1 MLNLRN
7 GQIWTTPARPTRSPN
22 TLFILEHMTEQV
34 IQPITALVPDP
45 IALGIAGG
53 WNAYEAH
60 ARAMPKQLV
69 ADVVIIGTGAGGGI
83 TAEIC
88 AKAGLKV
95 LMIEEGPL
103 KSSKDFKML
112 ESEAYPTL
120 YQESAARKTADKA
133 INIMQGR
140 TVGGSTTVNWT
151 SSFRTPEDTL
161 AFWQQEFG
169 LKDMT
174 AISMAPWFEQAERR
188 LNISDWQ
195 VPPNENNDILRRGAE
210 IKGISW
216 GAIRRNVS
224 NCWNLGYCGMGCP
237 TNAKQSM
244 LVSTIPVAL
253 AHGAELVASLRAHSF
268 KIERGRIRSLRCQ
281 VMNPDGILPSGQ
293 EVEVI
298 GKHFVLAGGAI
309 NSPGVLLRSKAADPH
324 SRLGAR
330 TFLHPVVISAATM
343 DQDVRPDAGA
353 PQTIYSDHYLHLDP
367 IDGPVGFKLEAPP
380 LHPVIFA
387 STLPGFAKKHADVM
401 RNFSKTHM
409 QLALLRDGFH
419 SDSVGGRVRL
429 NSDDTPLLDYKLT
442 PAIWDAARRALIAMA
457 ELQHAAGAKDTLPI
471 HEHAQRVDNIDAALA
486 QINSLEMKP
495 LAMKVVSAHV
505 MGGCGMASDEKQG
518 VTRPDGR
525 HWQIENLSVH
535 DGSLFPT
542 SIGANPQLSIYGL
555 TNKLSQQLV
564 KELTG
569 QEANALA

>member
-1 MLNLRN
+1 
-7 GQIWTTPARPTRSPN
+7 
-22 TLFILEHMTEQV
+22 MTEQV
-34 IQPITALVPDP
+34 IQPIAALVPDP

-103 KSSKDFKML
+103 KSSNDFKML

-169 LKDMT
+169 LQELT
-174 AISMAPWFEQAERR
+174 SSQMAPWFEQAERR

-253 AHGAELVASLRAHSF
+253 ENGAELVASLRAHSF
-268 KIERGRIRSLRCQ
+268 KIERGRIRSLNCQ

-293 EVEVI
+293 QVEVI
-298 GKHFVLAGGAI
+298 GQHFVLAGGAI
-309 NSPGVLLRSKAADPH
+309 NSPGVLLRSKAVDPH
-324 SRLGAR
+324 GRLGAR

-343 DQDVRPDAGA
+343 DHEVRPDAGA
-353 PQTIYSDHYLHLDP
+353 PQTIYSDHYLHVDP

-387 STLPGFAKKHADVM
+387 STLPGFAKKHADIM
-401 RNFSKTHM
+401 SNFSKTHM

-442 PAIWDAARRALIAMA
+442 PAIWDAARRALTAMA
-457 ELQHAAGAKDTLPI
+457 ELQHLAGAKNTLPI

-486 QINSLEMKP
+486 QINALDMKP

-505 MGGCGMASDEKQG
+505 MGGCGMSGDEQKG

-569 QEANALA
+569 QDAKALA

>member
-1 MLNLRN
+1 
-7 GQIWTTPARPTRSPN
+7 
-22 TLFILEHMTEQV
+22 MTEQV
-34 IQPITALVPDP
+34 IQPIAALVPDP

-60 ARAMPKQLV
+60 SRAMPKQLV

-103 KSSKDFKML
+103 KSSNDFKML
-112 ESEAYPTL
+112 ESEAYPSL

-161 AFWQQEFG
+161 AYWQQAFG
-169 LKDMT
+169 LQELT
-174 AISMAPWFEQAERR
+174 ASQMAPWFEQAERR

-253 AHGAELVASLRAHSF
+253 ENGAELVASLRAHSF
-268 KIERGRIRSLRCQ
+268 KIERGRIRSLNCQ

-293 EVEVI
+293 QVEVI

-309 NSPGVLLRSKAADPH
+309 NSPGVLLRSKATDPH
-324 SRLGAR
+324 GRLGTR

-343 DQDVRPDAGA
+343 HQEVRPDAGA

-387 STLPGFAKKHADVM
+387 STLPGFAKKHADIM
-401 RNFSKTHM
+401 SNFSKTHM

-486 QINSLEMKP
+486 QINALDMKP

-505 MGGCGMASDEKQG
+505 MGGCGMAGDEKQG

-569 QEANALA
+569 QDANALA